1 MDIIKKFNENRSNGM
16 YYDAL
21 RTFISVVEEGNF
33 TRAAEKRLI
42 SQPSVSVHIQNLEKE
57 FDTSLFVR
65 SPKQLKLTTTGELL
79 YERAKQ
85 IIQIYETTK
94 EEIIEHHHSLALE
107 LKIGASFT
115 IGEYVLPSLL
125 EELGKIYPEIKLEVI
140 IGNTE
145 EIVEHVKLFHVD
157 IGLIEGQSN
166 DRSLEIFPFMIDELK
181 IVATPNHLLS
191 LKDGVSIEELQNQ
204 TWISREKGSG
214 TRSYLEH
221 VLRSHGLKV
230 KNVISISS
238 TQGVKEA
245 VIRGLG
251 FSLLSKFA
259 IAREVESQYL
269 SQISLKDESFL
280 RRFSYVTSRFVS
292 KQKELDVFIGLLKKR
307 WVND

>member
-1 MDIIKKFNENRSNGM
+1 M

-21 RTFISVVEEGNF
+21 RTFVTVVEEGNF

-57 FDTSLFVR
+57 FQTSLFVR
-65 SPKQLKLTTTGELL
+65 SPKQLQLTSTGELL

-85 IIQIYETTK
+85 IIQIYESTK
-94 EEIIEHHHSLALE
+94 EEIIAHHQSLTLE

-145 EIVEHVKLFHVD
+145 EIIEHVKLLHVD

-166 DRSLEIFPFMIDELK
+166 DKSLEVFPFMLDELK
-181 IVATPNHLLS
+181 VVASPNHPLS
-191 LKDGVSIEELQNQ
+191 SQKGATIEELQNQ
-204 TWISREKGSG
+204 TWITREKGSG
-214 TRSYLEH
+214 TRAYLEH
-221 VLRSHGLKV
+221 VLRSHGLKT

-251 FSLLSKFA
+251 FSLISKFA
-259 IAREVESQYL
+259 IAREIESQYL
-269 SQISLKDESFL
+269 SIIPLKDASFL
-280 RRFSYVTSRFVS
+280 RRFSYATSRFVS
-292 KQKELDVFIGLLKKR
+292 KQKELEEFINLLKNN
-307 WVND
+307 WVK

>member
-1 MDIIKKFNENRSNGM
+1 MDIIKNFNENRSNGM

-166 DRSLEIFPFMIDELK
+166 DRSLEVFPFMIDELK

-251 FSLLSKFA
+251 LSLLSKFA

>member
-1 MDIIKKFNENRSNGM
+1 M

-166 DRSLEIFPFMIDELK
+166 DRSLEVFPFMIDELK

-251 FSLLSKFA
+251 LSLLSKFA

>member
-1 MDIIKKFNENRSNGM
+1 M

-21 RTFISVVEEGNF
+21 RTFVTVVEEGNF

-57 FDTSLFVR
+57 FQTSLFVR
-65 SPKQLKLTTTGELL
+65 SPKQLQLTSTGELL

-85 IIQIYETTK
+85 IIQIYESTK
-94 EEIIEHHHSLALE
+94 EEIIAHHQSLTLE

-145 EIVEHVKLFHVD
+145 EIIEHVKLFHVD

-166 DRSLEIFPFMIDELK
+166 DKSLEVFPFMIDELK
-181 IVATPNHLLS
+181 VVASPNHPLS
-191 LKDGVSIEELQNQ
+191 SQKGATIEELQNQ
-204 TWISREKGSG
+204 TWITREKGSG
-214 TRSYLEH
+214 TRAYLEH
-221 VLRSHGLKV
+221 VLRSHGLKT

-251 FSLLSKFA
+251 FSLISKFA
-259 IAREVESQYL
+259 IAREIESQYL
-269 SQISLKDESFL
+269 SIIPLKDASFL
-280 RRFSYVTSRFVS
+280 RRFSYATSRFVS
-292 KQKELDVFIGLLKKR
+292 KQKELEEFINLLKNN
-307 WVND
+307 WVK

>member
-1 MDIIKKFNENRSNGM
+1 M

-21 RTFISVVEEGNF
+21 RTFITVVEEGNF
-33 TRAAEKRLI
+33 TKAAEKRLI

-57 FDTSLFVR
+57 FHTSLFVR
-65 SPKQLKLTTTGELL
+65 SPKQLQLTSTGELL

-85 IIQIYETTK
+85 IIQIYEMTK
-94 EEIIEHHHSLALE
+94 EEIFEHHQSLTLG

-125 EELGKIYPEIKLEVI
+125 EELGNIYPEIKLEVI

-145 EIVEHVKLFHVD
+145 EIIEHVKLFHVD

-166 DRSLEIFPFMIDELK
+166 DKSLEVFPFMIDELK
-181 IVATPNHLLS
+181 IVASPNHPLS
-191 LKDGVSIEELQNQ
+191 SQKGVTIEELQNQ
-204 TWISREKGSG
+204 TWITREKGSG
-214 TRSYLEH
+214 TRAYLEH
-221 VLRSHGLKV
+221 VLRSHGLKT

-251 FSLLSKFA
+251 FSLISKFA

-269 SQISLKDESFL
+269 SIIPLTDDSFL
-280 RRFSYVTSRFVS
+280 RRFSYATSRFVS
-292 KQKELDVFIGLLKKR
+292 KQKELEEFIGLLKTKLS
-307 WVND
+307 